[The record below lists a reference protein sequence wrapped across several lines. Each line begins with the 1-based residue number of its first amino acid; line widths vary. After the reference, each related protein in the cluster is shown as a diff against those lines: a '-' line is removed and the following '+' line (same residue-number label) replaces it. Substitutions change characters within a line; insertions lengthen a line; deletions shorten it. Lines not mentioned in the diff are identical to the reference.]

1 MIAVQLPATCSTLK
15 SWVTALELI
24 KHSSGLTYS
33 CIKPCP
39 SILDTL
45 ILHFFI
51 EKTCPTTGLE
61 KKTCIP
67 ACPLGNQLLHF
78 DCPRPLFAPLLI
90 MLLILWEDELSRPLP
105 TGQEIFESFWIAQ
118 QKNLVCPRL
127 LDGTF
132 FEPCT
137 RSPFLSDKHYID
149 FNFLS
154 YYIKFF
160 SNKIIVF
167 DSNPVIMPDWPQVHV
182 HIRLH
187 QTWADF
193 NWTLIV
199 QCLQKNVTVI
209 C

>member
-1 MIAVQLPATCSTLK
+1 MSIYTRHSHFTLFYRK
-15 SWVTALELI
+15 DMSNHRAW
-24 KHSSGLTYS
+24 
-33 CIKPCP
+33 
-39 SILDTL
+39 
-45 ILHFFI
+45 
-51 EKTCPTTGLE
+51 
-61 KKTCIP
+61 KKTCIA

-105 TGQEIFESFWIAQ
+105 TGQEILESFWIAQ

-167 DSNPVIMPDWPQVHV
+167 DSSPVIMPDWPQVHV
-182 HIRLH
+182 HIGLH